1 MCEPSHCVWFCV
13 VKIWYIIQPYE
24 RLRFRRGQDDANAGT
39 SPSFPRFGR
48 DVRALF
54 SLLSLL
60 MQFARDLTA
69 QEARKSK
76 DGGIRFGRKIGR
88 CISIGPLL
96 LHCGHV
102 QDLKYAQLLEP

>member
-1 MCEPSHCVWFCV
+1 MVHLILKGLDS
-13 VKIWYIIQPYE
+13 Q
-24 RLRFRRGQDDANAGT
+24 T
-39 SPSFPRFGR
+39 SFARFGR

-60 MQFARDLTA
+60 IKFTRHLAA

-76 DGGIRFGRKIGR
+76 DGGICFGRKIGR
-88 CISIGPLL
+88 CISIGPLF

>member
-1 MCEPSHCVWFCV
+1 MFHLILNWLDT
-13 VKIWYIIQPYE
+13 Q
-24 RLRFRRGQDDANAGT
+24 T
-39 SPSFPRFGR
+39 SLARFGR

-60 MQFARDLTA
+60 IKFTGDLTA

-88 CISIGPLL
+88 
-96 LHCGHV
+96 
-102 QDLKYAQLLEP
+102 